1 MPSLVIRPIPK
12 ENEYI
17 LGYVLRVIRENY
29 IHDAYGF
36 LSQFTHAKTLRTC
49 LAKFL
54 LKDFDLDLFCTYLK
68 KDHQQILA
76 LYDSPLTELP
86 LANIPTICSFCYQ
99 ENSFINKCWISPLNV
114 ICEKHLVF
122 LTNKCLECGYVFE
135 WQHLQFHTCKRCQKP
150 IVSSKFNRTL
160 ICTSP
165 YLDYTLNKKRLFS
178 ESEKQVLG
186 ILSFFLLL
194 TQGYTLYD
202 STSKFYRKHDFL
214 QERILIT
221 YDNTLN
227 FFLQNNLFEN
237 FLIQCHE
244 NELQNMDHLYTCLK
258 SIDNYITD
266 KTIKLK
272 LLSTAK
278 KCYFLKTKISKQ
290 IFKKLKEI
298 LDLNSSY
305 HNDTVNQKSID
316 RDLFNLVPLFHFK
329 YVTKIDKTTLI
340 LLIEN
345 SFIEVIKSNKGA
357 YKYISIESLHKLMM
371 CLKSSSTSLVDSES
385 SKIIKFI
392 DLSTVQKIDFL
403 YFVVYGVGK
412 PFKYEYD
419 VLQGINATKILIE

>member
-12 ENEYI
+12 ENEHI
-17 LGYVLRVIRENY
+17 LGYILRVIRENY

-36 LSQFTHAKTLRTC
+36 LSQFTEAKTLRTC
-49 LAKFL
+49 LTKFL
-54 LKDFDLDLFCTYLK
+54 TKDFDLDLFCTYLK

-76 LYDSPLTELP
+76 LYDSPFSELS

-99 ENSFINKCWISPLNV
+99 ETSFINRYWISPLNV

-135 WQHLQFHTCKRCQKP
+135 WQNLQFHTCRRCQKP
-150 IVSSKFNRTL
+150 IVSSKLNKIL
-160 ICTSP
+160 MCNSP
-165 YLDYTLNKKRLFS
+165 YLDYTLNKKKLFS

-202 STSKFYRKHDFL
+202 ATSKFYRKHDFL
-214 QERILIT
+214 QEKILTT
-221 YDNTLN
+221 YDNALI
-227 FFLQNNLFEN
+227 FFLENNLFEN
-237 FLIQCHE
+237 LLIQCYE
-244 NELQNMDHLYTCLK
+244 NELQNMDHLYTCLR

-266 KTIKLK
+266 KTIKLE

-290 IFKKLKEI
+290 IYRKLKEI

-305 HNDTVNQKSID
+305 HNDSVNQQTIG
-316 RDLFNLVPLFHFK
+316 REVFNLVPLFHFK
-329 YVTKIDKTTLI
+329 YVTKTDKTTLI

-345 SFIEVIKSNKGA
+345 SFINVIKSKKGA
-357 YKYISIESLHKLMM
+357 YKYISIESLHKLMI
-371 CLKSSSTSLVDSES
+371 CLKSSSTSLADSDS
-385 SKIIKFI
+385 SKVIKFI
-392 DLSTVQKIDFL
+392 DLNTEQKIDFL
-403 YFVVYGVGK
+403 YFVINGFGK
-412 PFKYEYD
+412 PYQYEYD
-419 VLQGINATKILIE
+419 LLKGINETKIIMR